1 MSIDCPVCKLDKE
14 HAKSSVLGLR
24 YRFDCARCG
33 AFEVSTSAGAML
45 ASRPAHFGLS
55 AWIRSRTL
63 YGSALPLITSE
74 NLDTLL
80 SEVPKYKVSEKQLMF
95 LRTLEHQTPYAG
107 KEVTVIPEFDC
118 TLAWCNS
125 AEELQFMVRALM
137 SRDLVSLGKGLLD
150 PKDSF
155 VLELTI
161 TPRGWSF
168 LDESARPAVLLNQV
182 FVAMSFD
189 KQLLSAW
196 AEGIGPAVRR
206 AKFEPYRVDIQP
218 HIDRI
223 DSKIVAEI
231 KNSRFLIAD
240 VTQQRPGVYF
250 EAGFAIGLGLPVFWC
265 VRDDDLKNVH
275 FDTRQYN
282 HVVWSTEVQLAEEL
296 YTRIAAVVGHGTA
309 T

>member
-1 MSIDCPVCKLDKE
+1 MDCPVCKLDKKDVKTTT
-14 HAKSSVLGLR
+14 HSLR
-24 YRFDCARCG
+24 YGFDCARCG
-33 AFEVSTSAGAML
+33 AFEVSTTAGAML

-63 YGSALPLITSE
+63 YGSAPPM
-74 NLDTLL
+74 L

-95 LRTLEHQTPYAG
+95 LRALEQQTQYAG
-107 KEVTVIPEFDC
+107 KEVVVVSDFDF
-118 TLAWCNS
+118 TLAWCQS
-125 AEELQFMVRALM
+125 AVELQFMVRALM

-168 LDESARPAVLLNQV
+168 LDESARPSVLFNQV

-196 AEGIGPAVRR
+196 SQGIEPAVRR
-206 AKFEPYRVDIQP
+206 AKFEPYRVDVQP

-223 DSKIVAEI
+223 DSKIVSEI

-250 EAGFAIGLGLPVFWC
+250 EAGYAIGLGLPVFWC
-265 VRDDDLKNVH
+265 VHDNDLKNVH

-282 HVVWSTEVQLAEEL
+282 HVVWDTEAKLAEEL

-309 T
+309 A